1 MNRRDFCCQLA
12 ATGAVLAIAPSAFA
26 QAPKYTEG
34 QQYTRLTKPV
44 AVAGGGKIDVVEF
57 FSYACPHCNAFEPI
71 IEPWAHKLPAD
82 VAFRRAPVPF
92 LDNHENFQKLYYALE
107 ALGVLEQVHGK
118 VFNAVHVDHQRLDKL
133 SDITALVAKNGVD
146 ATKFQSV
153 FNSFGVQAKA
163 RQATQLTQE
172 YGVDGVPAMGV
183 QGRFF
188 TSGQG
193 GSGGPAMLPVVD
205 FLIQR
210 VRTNA

>member
-1 MNRRDFCCQLA
+1 MNRRDFCCQVA
-12 ATGAVLAIAPSAFA
+12 ASGAALTAASTAFA
-26 QAPKYTEG
+26 QAKPVEG
-34 QQYTRLTKPV
+34 VQYTRLSKPV

-57 FSYACPHCNAFEPI
+57 FSYSCPHCNAFEPI
-71 IEPWAHKLPAD
+71 IEPWAHALPSD
-82 VAFRRAPVPF
+82 VSFRRVPVPF
-92 LDNHENFQKLYYALE
+92 LDNHDNFQKLYFSLE
-107 ALGVLEQVHGK
+107 AMGAVDAVHGK
-118 VFNAVHVDHQRLDKL
+118 VFNAVHVDRQRLDKL

-146 ATKFQSV
+146 GTKFQSV